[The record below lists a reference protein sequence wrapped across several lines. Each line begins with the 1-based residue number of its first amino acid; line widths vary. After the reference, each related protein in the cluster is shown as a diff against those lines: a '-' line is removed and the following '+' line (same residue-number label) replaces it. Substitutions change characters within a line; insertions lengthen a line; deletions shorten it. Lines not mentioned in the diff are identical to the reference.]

1 MPKSNNGPAA
11 PACPAPPLPCPPPVL
26 QSRPED
32 FRAYLAKGLLL
43 QDQGRAGDAQRYF
56 IQARFFAK
64 EQKPLVDQI
73 IAARQ

>member
-1 MPKSNNGPAA
+1 MLA
-11 PACPAPPLPCPPPVL
+11 PLPTP

-56 IQARFFAK
+56 IQARYFAK
-64 EQKPLVDQI
+64 ESKGVVDSI
-73 IAARQ
+73 IAARQQQQ